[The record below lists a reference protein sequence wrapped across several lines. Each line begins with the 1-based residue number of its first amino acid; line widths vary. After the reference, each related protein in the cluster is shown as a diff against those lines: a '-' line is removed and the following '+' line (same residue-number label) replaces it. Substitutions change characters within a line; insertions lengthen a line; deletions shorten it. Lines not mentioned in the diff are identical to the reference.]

1 MLRGV
6 HALSMDAKGRMAI
19 PSRFRDP
26 LEAACNSKLVL
37 TIDTEELC
45 LLLYPLPEWEI
56 IQQKIDALPS
66 YNRAVR
72 RIQRLLIGHATDLEM
87 DGAGR
92 VLVPGPLREHARLDR
107 RVILLGQG
115 NKFELW
121 DEGLWQQRRDAY
133 LDGHDAE
140 DVPDALLE
148 LSL

>member
-26 LEAACNSKLVL
+26 LEAACDSKLVL

-45 LLLYPLPEWEI
+45 LLVYPLPEWEI

-107 RVILLGQG
+107 RVVLLGQG

-140 DVPDALLE
+140 DVPEALLE